1 MNNQFLTAEELEEL
15 TGVARAADQ
24 KRVLDKNRIYYI
36 ERSDGK
42 PKVCWYHVHHP
53 MINSSNDDADIN
65 WDAA

>member
-1 MNNQFLTAEELEEL
+1 MTNKILTDEELEEI
-15 TGVARAADQ
+15 TGVTRAYDQ
-24 KRVLDKNRIYYI
+24 KRILEKNRIYYV

-53 MINSSNDDADIN
+53 MINSSNDDDAIN